1 MQFRNLIGTANCCYL
16 ISSYCTKHVAI
27 LEIGAIGRQVWKCHN
42 IKCVEIPQSN
52 NEILHHNFILPCY
65 ASTSR
70 ACLGHITVFYG
81 KLLWKDWVI
90 SIISIILLVCQTGIL
105 FPLSI
110 LNGRCMICRFVE
122 LHIDYYLDLLIFH
135 PLKAKKIIS
144 DKSFWNADW
153 ITQTC
158 PCPVG

>member
-1 MQFRNLIGTANCCYL
+1 MSDPWWNSAQLQETIPNRNSKIAPYGAICRQVSFRFWCSIMLHLIYHMMQFRNLIGTANCCYL

-52 NEILHHNFILPCY
+52 NEMLHHNFILPCY

-70 ACLGHITVFYG
+70 ASLGHITIFFG

-90 SIISIILLVCQTGIL
+90 SILSIILLVCI
-105 FPLSI
+105 
-110 LNGRCMICRFVE
+110 
-122 LHIDYYLDLLIFH
+122 
-135 PLKAKKIIS
+135 
-144 DKSFWNADW
+144 
-153 ITQTC
+153 
-158 PCPVG
+158 